1 MFPPTPAIARAA
13 PATAVGGTGRPSTMT
28 WCRAT
33 RGGASPVAAVTVTLI
48 PVDFATSAASGPSR
62 ATRSPATAT
71 SRTTTPSTSW
81 PWTTTCS
88 TSTTSS
94 GTGPAA
100 LSSAKSAA
108 VTPGWSSPVTVSRA
122 SVVVPSRA
130 SVGAGAVARWVTP
143 SSCPTAGTGP
153 AAPRNGGRPAGR
165 SRRAI
170 LVTRW
175 SGPLREVLV
184 VGTLPAALAQ
194 PHLAGVRLVLLARVR
209 LDLQPIDQVRVVQLE
224 RRALGPDPRDLQE
237 VVPRRRRRGGP
248 LQRVAVAP
256 GVVEQRQPT
265 VLPRLDHVVDERDHR
280 GAEDERPDGRDR
292 VHDGEV
298 AAAVGR
304 QVVRIPARHALV
316 AQPVLDEEG
325 RVEPDEG
332 QPEVELADLLVHHP
346 AAHLREPE
354 VQTGVRGEDDRAED
368 DVVEV
373 RDDEVA
379 VVHVPVQR
387 RAGQQHPGQATEQEG
402 DQEADREQHRR
413 LEGDLAPPHG
423 ADPVEE
429 LDPGGHRDQ
438 VRQEGEERQQHR
450 AGGEHVV
457 RPHRQRQGGD
467 RDQREDHALVAE
479 QRFAAEDRDDLAD
492 DAEEGQR
499 DDVHLGMT
507 EEPEQVL

>member
-28 WCRAT
+28 WCRST

-48 PVDFATSAASGPSR
+48 PVDAATSVASGPSR
-62 ATRSPATAT
+62 ATRSPAPAT

-165 SRRAI
+165 SRRGI

-209 LDLQPIDQVRVVQLE
+209 LDVQPLDQVRVVQLE
-224 RRALGPDPRDLQE
+224 RRALGADPRDLQE

-256 GVVEQRQPT
+256 GVVAQRQPA
-265 VLPRLDHVVDERDHR
+265 VLPRLDHVVDEGDHR
-280 GAEDERPDGRDR
+280 GAEDERPDRGDR
-292 VHDGEV
+292 VHRREV
-298 AAAVGR
+298 VAG
-304 QVVRIPARHALV
+304 QVVRVPPRHALV
-316 AQPVLDEEG
+316 AQPVLDEERG
-325 RVEPDEG
+325 VEADEG
-332 QPEVELADLLVHHP
+332 EPEVQLAELLVHHP

-354 VQTGVRGEDDRAED
+354 VEPGEDGEGHGAED

-379 VVHVPVQR
+379 VVEVPVQR
-387 RAGQQHPGQATEQEG
+387 RA
-402 DQEADREQHRR
+402 
-413 LEGDLAPPHG
+413 
-423 ADPVEE
+423 
-429 LDPGGHRDQ
+429 
-438 VRQEGEERQQHR
+438 
-450 AGGEHVV
+450 
-457 RPHRQRQGGD
+457 
-467 RDQREDHALVAE
+467 
-479 QRFAAEDRDDLAD
+479 
-492 DAEEGQR
+492 
-499 DDVHLGMT
+499 
-507 EEPEQVL
+507 